1 MATYERR
8 FRSHK
13 IQILQ
18 SALILVLVFFIILQ
32 FFNVKKMLE
41 CAKVINY
48 AGIVRSGSQQLVK
61 LELFGFKNDPLITKI
76 DSILKDLQ
84 DDEKGPYNLM
94 KLNDKIFQI
103 NVHNTSDYWNEL
115 KNEILI
121 FRDTGKEGSILLQM
135 SETFLSKA
143 DNMVFAAQ
151 GFSRTLSV
159 RQNILELILI
169 AIITANLVVLGKQAL
184 DGIKYS
190 KIAFIDRHTKL
201 PNKSRCEDFLND
213 ETPLDKSTGFIM
225 FDLNYLKKVND
236 TLGHEAGDILIL
248 NFATTLR
255 KAIPPEHFVGRFG
268 GDEFICILK
277 NVTEN
282 EIEDVIQ
289 NVNAEIKN
297 FNEHSNQVDISFSYG
312 YDFSGSH
319 EKCAMKD
326 LLQGADEKM
335 YEQKKK
341 MHALREEYSKLE
353 D

>member
-1 MATYERR
+1 MAVYERK

-18 SALILVLVFFIILQ
+18 SALILVLVFFILLQ

-61 LELFGFKNDPLITKI
+61 LEFFEQKNDVLITRI
-76 DSILKDLQ
+76 DSILRDLQ
-84 DDEKGPYNLM
+84 DGGGSYHLM

-103 NVHNTSDYWNEL
+103 NVQNTANYWQEL

-121 FRDTGKEGSILLQM
+121 FRDTGKEGTVLLQM
-135 SETFLSKA
+135 SETFLSKS
-143 DNMVFAAQ
+143 DNMAFAAQ
-151 GFSRTLSV
+151 EFSKKLST
-159 RQNILELILI
+159 RQNILEIIMIVII
-169 AIITANLVVLGKQAL
+169 AANLVILGKQAL

-190 KIAFIDRHTKL
+190 KIAFIDSHTKL

-213 ETPLDKSTGFIM
+213 ETPLGKSSGFIM

-236 TLGHEAGDILIL
+236 TLGHDAGDTMIL
-248 NFATTLR
+248 NFATVLR
-255 KAIPPEHFVGRFG
+255 KSVPQEHFVGRFG
-268 GDEFICILK
+268 GDEFICIL
-277 NVTEN
+277 
-282 EIEDVIQ
+282 Q
-289 NVNAEIKN
+289 NVSESEIKDIIENVNSEIKN

-312 YDFSGSH
+312 YDFSGNYK
-319 EKCAMKD
+319 EVTMKQ
-326 LLQGADEKM
+326 LLQKADENM

-341 MHALREEYSKLE
+341 MHTLRESYNKLE

>member
-1 MATYERR
+1 MATYERK

-84 DDEKGPYNLM
+84 DDEEGPYNLM

-103 NVHNTSDYWNEL
+103 NAHNTANYWNEL

-121 FRDTGKEGSILLQM
+121 FRDTGKESTVLLQM
-135 SETFLSKA
+135 SETFLSKS

-151 GFSRTLSV
+151 GFSRRLSV
-159 RQNILELILI
+159 RQNVLEIILI
-169 AIITANLVVLGKQAL
+169 VIIAANLVVLGKQAL

-190 KIAFIDRHTKL
+190 KIAFIDNHTKL

-213 ETPLDKSTGFIM
+213 ETPLDSSTGFIM

-255 KAIPPEHFVGRFG
+255 KAIPPEYFVGRFG

-277 NVTEN
+277 NVTEQ
-282 EIEDVIQ
+282 EIENVVQ
-289 NVNAEIKN
+289 NVNVEIKN

-319 EKCAMKD
+319 KTCVMKD

-341 MHALREEYSKLE
+341 MHALREEYNRI
-353 D
+353 DN